1 MITHNKIILAL
12 DTNDLNKALSIIK
25 ILDEN
30 IIFKLGMEFF
40 YSFGYEGIKEI
51 KSIKPKV
58 KIFLDL
64 KLHDI
69 PNTVSKAI
77 TPLVKNI
84 MPYMVTIHATGGTN
98 MMKEAVN
105 TINKFPKKTRPL
117 ILGVTV
123 LTSLESKSLGE
134 LGWVK
139 DVNQNVINY
148 ALLCKKAGLDGV
160 VCSALEIEMVRKVC
174 GNNFIIV
181 TPGIRLENI
190 SNDDQARVVTPKDAF
205 VKGADYIVIGR
216 PIVNSLNPREE
227 LSKVIQSS
235 IK

>member
-77 TPLVKNI
+77 TPLVKNV
-84 MPYMVTIHATGGTN
+84 MPHMLTIHATGGTN

-123 LTSLESKSLGE
+123 LTSLNSKSLGE
-134 LGWVK
+134 LGWMK

-181 TPGIRLENI
+181 TPGIRLENV

-216 PIVNSLNPREE
+216 PIVNSLNPKEE

>member
-84 MPYMVTIHATGGTN
+84 MTYMVTIHATGGTN

-105 TINKFPKKTRPL
+105 TINKLPKKMRPL

-123 LTSLESKSLGE
+123 LTSLDSKSLGE
-134 LGWVK
+134 LGWMK

-148 ALLCKKAGLDGV
+148 SLLCKKAGRDGV

-216 PIVNSLNPREE
+216 PIVNSLNPKEE